1 MGGKKRMVEKTNKP
15 AMEKRI
21 NSLWLLDVFR
31 GLSALLIVLYHYTT
45 QYDKSIG
52 HLAKYNF
59 SFPWGCH
66 AVYAF
71 FMLSGFL
78 IVYTY
83 KENFNM
89 VSFLKKRCVR
99 LYPMFWV
106 CMVVTTIYMAFI
118 FPERVP
124 SVRQFLLN
132 ITMFP
137 TLFGSTAID
146 GVYWT
151 MPKELIFYIIF
162 AIIACG
168 GGLKGKQK
176 AKWLW
181 LCIVIEVICLIYCF
195 GPFDLPAQWGI
206 IFFMIPDYMYV
217 FLAGCAVYY
226 LNYTENLQQKGMMII
241 YLVIC
246 TVVCKCLCSESTFI
260 FFIFS
265 LCMLILCS
273 REKTNQKTEGMKQI
287 LRPFIFLSE
296 ISYVLYLTHQ
306 FIGFGIIRK
315 MEMQGM
321 TAEVWILLPI
331 AHAILL
337 ATILHYGVELK
348 INQMLKRCF
357 AKI

>member
-1 MGGKKRMVEKTNKP
+1 
-15 AMEKRI
+15 
-21 NSLWLLDVFR
+21 
-31 GLSALLIVLYHYTT
+31 
-45 QYDKSIG
+45 
-52 HLAKYNF
+52 
-59 SFPWGCH
+59 
-66 AVYAF
+66 
-71 FMLSGFL
+71 
-78 IVYTY
+78 
-83 KENFNM
+83 M

-137 TLFGSTAID
+137 TLFGS
-146 GVYWT
+146 
-151 MPKELIFYIIF
+151 
-162 AIIACG
+162 
-168 GGLKGKQK
+168 K

-241 YLVIC
+241 YLIIC